1 MATVLRSLRGSLS
14 ARLLVP
20 LFVTTGLAL
29 ALFAVLSLMSTR
41 EGFRELVREEAGRTA
56 SLVLSATHD
65 GMLLNRKDLV
75 QGTVE
80 RLVRNP
86 KVTAIRIYDI
96 DGRVALSARP
106 GEVGQRVATTDPPCV
121 VCHQRDGGRP
131 PVAVLEGD
139 WGARPAVL
147 RHLTVIP
154 NEASCAS
161 AGCHAHPAGQ
171 AVLGVLDLELSSEP
185 LEKAL
190 AGAQRT
196 AVWSVVVVL
205 LVAGL
210 VSAGLVNRVVHEPIA
225 RLKEGTRRIAA
236 GDLEAR
242 IEVPGRHELAEL
254 AEAFNGMAEELGAA
268 QRQITDWSR
277 RLEEKVVQKTGEL
290 QKAQRQVLHME
301 KMASL
306 GKLSATVAHELNNPL
321 TGILTYA
328 RLVEREVADLPLD
341 EATRAELSGQ
351 LRLIQAECSRC
362 GGIVQNLLLFARR
375 TEGTA
380 MTAIDLNEVV
390 DRGLKLVKHHL
401 DLHSIRLDRAPL
413 VGDPRLVADGGQL
426 EQALVALFV
435 NAIEAMEGPEGGD
448 VLTVHLDRQEGWV
461 CIDVGDTGVGIHP
474 DILPHIFEPFFSTKN
489 KESGVG
495 LGLAVVYGIVERHG
509 GSIEV
514 ESEPGRGTTFH
525 LRIPAEPRV
534 PARGEDR
541 GEDARRQDDG
551 HG

>member
-1 MATVLRSLRGSLS
+1 
-14 ARLLVP
+14 
-20 LFVTTGLAL
+20 
-29 ALFAVLSLMSTR
+29 
-41 EGFRELVREEAGRTA
+41 
-56 SLVLSATHD
+56 
-65 GMLLNRKDLV
+65 
-75 QGTVE
+75 
-80 RLVRNP
+80 
-86 KVTAIRIYDI
+86 
-96 DGRVALSARP
+96 
-106 GEVGQRVATTDPPCV
+106 
-121 VCHQRDGGRP
+121 
-131 PVAVLEGD
+131 
-139 WGARPAVL
+139 
-147 RHLTVIP
+147 
-154 NEASCAS
+154 
-161 AGCHAHPAGQ
+161 
-171 AVLGVLDLELSSEP
+171 
-185 LEKAL
+185 
-190 AGAQRT
+190 
-196 AVWSVVVVL
+196 
-205 LVAGL
+205 
-210 VSAGLVNRVVHEPIA
+210 
-225 RLKEGTRRIAA
+225 
-236 GDLEAR
+236 
-242 IEVPGRHELAEL
+242 
-254 AEAFNGMAEELGAA
+254 
-268 QRQITDWSR
+268 
-277 RLEEKVVQKTGEL
+277 
-290 QKAQRQVLHME
+290 ME

-413 VGDPRLVADGGQL
+413 AGDPRLVADGGQL

-461 CIDVGDTGVGIHP
+461 CIDVGDTGVGIHR

-495 LGLAVVYGIVERHG
+495 LGLAVVYGIIERHG